1 MFGQL
6 DPSCPP
12 FHVDV
17 SNSRSARHDAARVRH
32 RVYCIERGYEAGVGG
47 IETDVYDVVSRHVVL
62 RDAAGDPVGTTRL
75 VRHSYLG
82 YPMERVCPG
91 IIDTLGLDRAAT
103 AELSRFSLVRGAEA
117 AVAAPRGAMRLA
129 LMRGIVALCRE
140 GAHATW
146 CALMEPGL
154 LRLLRAS
161 SIHFT
166 PVGPLVEHRGL
177 RQSCHAEVAG
187 VLEHI
192 RREKEPLW
200 RYLTGATQTQALAV
214 GGTSRP
220 TAAACMARR
229 SSTAPASSV
238 FPNGSTGG
246 GNLGIAGSAHS
257 A

>member
-1 MFGQL
+1 MLGQL
-6 DPSCPP
+6 DPSRPP
-12 FHVDV
+12 FVVDV

-47 IETDVYDVVSRHVVL
+47 IETDAYDAVSRHVVL

-91 IIDTLGLDRAAT
+91 VIGAMGLDRAAT
-103 AELSRFSLVRGAEA
+103 VELSRFSLIRGAEA
-117 AVAAPRGAMRLA
+117 AAAAPSGSMRLA

-140 GAHATW
+140 GAHTTW

-187 VLEHI
+187 VLERI

-200 RYLTGATQTQALAV
+200 RYLTGETRTRAPAV

-220 TAAACMARR
+220 TAAACVAGR
-229 SSTAPASSV
+229 SSTASAGSV
-238 FPNGSTGG
+238 RPNGSTVRGD
-246 GNLGIAGSAHS
+246 LEATGSALS

>member
-1 MFGQL
+1 MLGQF
-6 DPSCPP
+6 DPLRLP

-47 IETDVYDVVSRHVVL
+47 IETDAYDVVSRHVVL

-91 IIDTLGLDRAAT
+91 IIDAMGLDRAIT
-103 AELSRFSLVRGAEA
+103 AELSRFSLVKGAEA
-117 AVAAPRGAMRLA
+117 TAAAPSGSMRLA

-140 GAHATW
+140 GVHATW
-146 CALMEPGL
+146 CALMEPSL

-187 VLEHI
+187 VLDRI

-200 RYLTGATQTQALAV
+200 HYLTGETRTQALAV
-214 GGTSRP
+214 GDTLP
-220 TAAACMARR
+220 AAARAARQ

-238 FPNGSTGG
+238 RSNGSTGG
-246 GNLGIAGSAHS
+246 SSPETAGSARS